1 MEGAPRFIW
10 FFVGFPILVVLYLF
24 FLMAIAAVNRSRSR
38 RLRDLLIDGRKA
50 GTSPRL
56 VLFKAE
62 QFLQSLHAGLLLV
75 AMLAGYF
82 AINISGSE
90 GLWGW
95 IVNHYPPLSANSIVQ
110 CISKGIFFFL
120 IAAGALIFTLLA
132 KALAYSQPEKLLL
145 ILARPILTAHRLLS
159 PLVSPVKSITTAI
172 LSLFGIG
179 LPLEFERALSAEEL
193 TEMVQLSTKA
203 GEIEAGEQEMIE
215 SVLLFSD
222 TLVEE
227 VMTPRGR
234 IASIAIDAT
243 FKTVVDTFK
252 TEGFS
257 RLVVTGKDLDDVRGV
272 LLAKDIFSWI
282 NLDKSTFSVQKILRR
297 AFFVQHSR
305 KIDELLK
312 DLRRDKTHL
321 AIVLDEHG
329 GVDGIVTVE
338 DLIEELVGEIADE
351 FDQSE
356 ITEESPIDRDDI
368 IVEGS
373 LSVDDFNTRYNLALP
388 TGEYDTVAGFVLAL
402 MGRIPQQGDS
412 VCHEGLLITVIG
424 VEQNRLTS
432 IRVQRDAES
441 LQGPESLSR
450 RVGQVSEISGENAG
464 VIEVE
469 EMPALRIL
477 TSK

>member
-1 MEGAPRFIW
+1 
-10 FFVGFPILVVLYLF
+10 VLG
-24 FLMAIAAVNRSRSR
+24 
-38 RLRDLLIDGRKA
+38 GRKT
-50 GTSPRL
+50 GLSSRL

-82 AINISGSE
+82 AINVTGSE

-95 IVNHYPPLSANSIVQ
+95 IVNHYPPLSANAFVQ
-110 CISKGIFFFL
+110 CVSKGIFFFC

-132 KALAYSQPEKLLL
+132 KALAYSQPEKLL
-145 ILARPILTAHRLLS
+145 ILLAKPILIAHRILL
-159 PLVSPVKSITTAI
+159 PLVSPVKSTATAI

-227 VMTPRGR
+227 VMTPRGK
-234 IASIAIDAT
+234 IASIAMDSSFQKVVET
-243 FKTVVDTFK
+243 FR

-257 RLVVTGKDLDDVRGV
+257 RLVVVGKDLDDVKGV

-282 NLDKSTFSVQKILRR
+282 NLDKAGFSVQKILRR
-297 AFFVQHSR
+297 AFFVQHTR

-321 AIVLDEHG
+321 AVVLDEHG

-351 FDQSE
+351 FDQ
-356 ITEESPIDRDDI
+356 TEVTDESPIDRDDI

-373 LSVDDFNTRYNLALP
+373 LAVDDFNSRYNLALP

-402 MGRIPQQGDS
+402 MGRIPHVGES
-412 VCHEGLLITVIG
+412 VCHEGLLITVAG

-432 IRVQRDAES
+432 IRVQRDAKS
-441 LQGPESLSR
+441 LQGPESLAR
-450 RVGQVSEISGENAG
+450 RVGQVYEISGENSEP
-464 VIEVE
+464 EVFE
-469 EMPALRIL
+469 ENPTLRIV